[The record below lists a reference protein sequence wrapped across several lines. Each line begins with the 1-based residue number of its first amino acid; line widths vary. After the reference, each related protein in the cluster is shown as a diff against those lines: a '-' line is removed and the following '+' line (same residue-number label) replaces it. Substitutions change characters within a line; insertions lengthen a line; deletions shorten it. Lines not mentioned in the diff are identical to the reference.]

1 MKSVILEFYKIKY
14 YSLNRMNIR
23 GGTFIVFGMLIL
35 AIGDNYIRFLN
46 ENIGLWQFHLIRSLI
61 AIPFI
66 ILFSMYKNWLI
77 IFPKNF
83 YLVFYRT
90 ALLVIAMLIYFG
102 CLAFFPI
109 SQVAAGLFTSPIFVI
124 IFSKLFYREEFS
136 FIKVLAIFIGSL
148 GVFMVLDINIDDFTF
163 GTLCPIF
170 AGAFYALSSI
180 TTRKWCKNED
190 SRSLMFMFFTGIG
203 LTSLI
208 IIILLELNSF
218 FLLIPI
224 TKSFITSGLTL
235 VDTRSL
241 LIIIIHAIISVAGGV
256 FITYG
261 YQKGETSF
269 VAIFEY
275 SFLFFATSWG
285 VIFLSDIISTYI
297 ICGMLLILL
306 SGIFILL
313 KDKNI

>member
-1 MKSVILEFYKIKY
+1 
-14 YSLNRMNIR
+14 MNIK
-23 GGTFIVFGMLIL
+23 GGVFIVLGMLVL
-35 AIGDNYIRFLN
+35 AIGDNYIRFLT
-46 ENIGLWQFHLIRSLI
+46 ENVGLWQFHLMRSLI
-61 AIPFI
+61 AISL
-66 ILFSMYKNWLI
+66 ILIFSIHKNWLI

-83 YLVFYRT
+83 KPVFYRT

-109 SQVAAGLFTSPIFVI
+109 SQVAAGFFTSPIFVI
-124 IFSKLFYREEFS
+124 IFSKLFYREAFN
-136 FIKVLAIFIGSL
+136 FIKILAVFIGSL
-148 GVFMVLDINIDDFTF
+148 GVLMVLDIKINDFTF
-163 GTLCPIF
+163 GNLFPIF

-180 TTRKWCKNED
+180 TTRKWCKDED
-190 SRSLMFMFFTGIG
+190 SRSLMFMFFMGIG
-203 LTSLI
+203 FASLI
-208 IIILLELNSF
+208 IIIFLELNSF

-224 TKSFITSGLTL
+224 TKSFISSGLTL
-235 VDTRSL
+235 MDTRSL
-241 LIIIIHAIISVAGGV
+241 LIIIIHALISVIGGI

-269 VAIFEY
+269 VSIFEY
-275 SFLFFATSWG
+275 SFLFFVTSWG
-285 VIFLSDIISTYI
+285 VIFFSDIISIYI

>member
-1 MKSVILEFYKIKY
+1 M
-14 YSLNRMNIR
+14 
-23 GGTFIVFGMLIL
+23 
-35 AIGDNYIRFLN
+35 
-46 ENIGLWQFHLIRSLI
+46 RSLI
-61 AIPFI
+61 AISL
-66 ILFSMYKNWLI
+66 ILIFSIHKNWLI

-83 YLVFYRT
+83 KPVFYRT

-124 IFSKLFYREEFS
+124 IFSKLFYREAFN
-136 FIKVLAIFIGSL
+136 FIKILAVFIGSL
-148 GVFMVLDINIDDFTF
+148 GVLMVLDIKINDFTF
-163 GTLCPIF
+163 GNLFPIF

-180 TTRKWCKNED
+180 TTRKWCKDED
-190 SRSLMFMFFTGIG
+190 SRSLMFMFFMGIG
-203 LTSLI
+203 FASLI
-208 IIILLELNSF
+208 IIIFLELNSF

-224 TKSFITSGLTL
+224 TKSFISSGLTL
-235 VDTRSL
+235 MDTRSL
-241 LIIIIHAIISVAGGV
+241 LIIIIHALISVIGGI

-269 VAIFEY
+269 VSIFEY
-275 SFLFFATSWG
+275 SFLFFVTSWG
-285 VIFLSDIISTYI
+285 VIFFSDIISIYI